1 GGQFEEVGGLKRE
14 RAEAIRA
21 VFAGARFL
29 AASSSSPFSLAS
41 LTLSFLAALSEGSA
55 QLTFCCM
62 TPLISSRASLRASM
76 LTFAGVLLSCMD
88 CDELSLLPES
98 THLGTCLP
106 VPDLLASLMK
116 PEVWR

>member
-1 GGQFEEVGGLKRE
+1 MV
-14 RAEAIRA
+14 AIRA

-76 LTFAGVLLSCMD
+76 LTFAGTCCIRLVVFSRLLEVAGVLLSCMD

-98 THLGTCLP
+98 THLGFLWWFKG
-106 VPDLLASLMK
+106 LSK
-116 PEVWR
+116 